1 MPGHPR
7 ITEGGVA
14 MATVTAAD
22 RAAPGVRRRL
32 STFLFRHPRTRLGIL
47 LGAPVAWMVIVYL
60 GALAL
65 LFVSAFWRLDP
76 FTGLIVR
83 DWGLTNFQTLV
94 EDDVYRTIVLRTVGI
109 SAAVTVTD
117 ILLAFPLAYLA
128 ARIATART
136 RNLILLA
143 VVVPLWSSYLVRIF
157 AWRLIL
163 TANGFLNWIVEGSG
177 IGSLQIGN
185 SNWAI
190 WLVFVYLWLPYVMLP
205 IYGAL
210 ERIPGSYLEASSDL
224 GGRGWRT
231 FRSVILPLALPGIVA
246 GSIFSFSLTLGD
258 YIAPQLVGNTKFIGS
273 VVYDSVGVANNVPFA
288 AALALVP
295 VAIMAVYLLVA
306 KRLGAFES
314 L

>member
-1 MPGHPR
+1 
-7 ITEGGVA
+7 
-14 MATVTAAD
+14 MAGVTAVD
-22 RAAPGVRRRL
+22 RGTPGVRRRL
-32 STFLFRHPRTRLGIL
+32 SAFLFRHPRTKLGIL
-47 LGAPVAWMVIVYL
+47 LGAPVAWMVVVYL

-76 FTGLIVR
+76 FTGLIIR
-83 DWGLTNFQTLV
+83 DWGFTNFRTLF
-94 EDDVYRTIVLRTVGI
+94 EDEVYRTIVLRTLGI
-109 SAAVTVTD
+109 SVAVTVTD

-128 ARIATART
+128 ARLSTTRT

-163 TANGFLNWIVEGSG
+163 TSNGFLNWLVEATG

-224 GGRGWRT
+224 GARGWRT
-231 FRSVILPLALPGIVA
+231 FRSVIMPLALPGIVA
-246 GSIFSFSLTLGD
+246 GSIFAFSLTLGD

-295 VAIMAVYLLVA
+295 VAIMAAYLLVA

>member
-1 MPGHPR
+1 
-7 ITEGGVA
+7 
-14 MATVTAAD
+14 MAAVTPAD
-22 RAAPGVRRRL
+22 RAAPGVGRRL
-32 STFLFRHPRTRLGIL
+32 SAFLFRHPRAKLGIL

-65 LFVSAFWRLDP
+65 LFVSAFWRLDA
-76 FTGLIVR
+76 FTGLIIR
-83 DWGLTNFQTLV
+83 DWGFANFRTLT
-94 EDDVYRTIVLRTVGI
+94 EDEVYRTIVLRTLGI
-109 SAAVTVTD
+109 SAAVTITD
-117 ILLAFPLAYLA
+117 ILLAFPLAYFA
-128 ARIATART
+128 ARLATSRARSF
-136 RNLILLA
+136 ILLA

-163 TANGFLNWIVEGSG
+163 TSNGFLNWLVEATG

-210 ERIPGSYLEASSDL
+210 ERIPDSYLEASSDL

>member
-1 MPGHPR
+1 
-7 ITEGGVA
+7 

-22 RAAPGVRRRL
+22 RATTGVGRRL
-32 STFLFRHPRTRLGIL
+32 SAFLFRHPRTRLGIL
-47 LGAPVAWMVIVYL
+47 LGAPAAWMVVVYL

-94 EDDVYRTIVLRTVGI
+94 EDDVYRTIVLRTLGI

-128 ARIATART
+128 ARIATPRT

-224 GGRGWRT
+224 GARGWRT
-231 FRSVILPLALPGIVA
+231 FRSVIMPLALPGIVA
-246 GSIFSFSLTLGD
+246 GSIFAFSLTLGD

>member
-1 MPGHPR
+1 MAAVTAG
-7 ITEGGVA
+7 EGG
-14 MATVTAAD
+14 
-22 RAAPGVRRRL
+22 RPGVARRL
-32 STFLFRHPRTRLGIL
+32 SAFLYRHPGTKLGIL
-47 LGAPVAWMVIVYL
+47 LGAPVAWMVVVYL

-65 LFVSAFWRLDP
+65 LFISAFWRLDA
-76 FTGLIVR
+76 FTGLIIR
-83 DWGLTNFQTLV
+83 DWGLTNFRTLL
-94 EDDVYRTIVLRTVGI
+94 EDEVYRTIVLRTLGI
-109 SAAVTVTD
+109 SVAVTVTD

-128 ARIATART
+128 ARLATART

-163 TANGFLNWIVEGSG
+163 TSNGFLNWLVEATG

-224 GGRGWRT
+224 GARGWRT
-231 FRSVILPLALPGIVA
+231 FRSVIMPLALPGIVA
-246 GSIFSFSLTLGD
+246 GSIFAFSLTLGD

-295 VAIMAVYLLVA
+295 VAIMAVYLLGA

>member
-1 MPGHPR
+1 
-7 ITEGGVA
+7 

-22 RAAPGVRRRL
+22 RATPGVGRRL
-32 STFLFRHPRTRLGIL
+32 SAFLFRHPRTRLGIL
-47 LGAPVAWMVIVYL
+47 LGAPAAWMVVVYL

-94 EDDVYRTIVLRTVGI
+94 EDDVYRTIVLRTLGI

-128 ARIATART
+128 ARIATPRT

-224 GGRGWRT
+224 GARGWRT
-231 FRSVILPLALPGIVA
+231 FRSVIMPLALPGIVA
-246 GSIFSFSLTLGD
+246 GSIFAFSLTLGD

>member
-1 MPGHPR
+1 
-7 ITEGGVA
+7 VA
-14 MATVTAAD
+14 VTAAD
-22 RAAPGVRRRL
+22 RATPGARRRL
-32 STFLFRHPRTRLGIL
+32 SVFLFRHPRAKLGIL
-47 LGAPVAWMVIVYL
+47 LGAPVAWMVVVYL

-94 EDDVYRTIVLRTVGI
+94 QDDVYRTIVLRTLGI

-117 ILLAFPLAYLA
+117 ILLAFPLAYFA

-224 GGRGWRT
+224 GARGWRT
-231 FRSVILPLALPGIVA
+231 FRSVIMPLALPGIVA
-246 GSIFSFSLTLGD
+246 GSIFAFSLTLGD

-295 VAIMAVYLLVA
+295 VAILAVYLLVA

>member
-1 MPGHPR
+1 MADCMPKA
-7 ITEGGVA
+7 VSKLL
-14 MATVTAAD
+14 M
-22 RAAPGVRRRL
+22 RAASIGSLGRL
-32 STFLFRHPRTRLGIL
+32 LWCILLKRSRSESSDSWMLRLGE
-47 LGAPVAWMVIVYL
+47 
-60 GALAL
+60 
-65 LFVSAFWRLDP
+65 RR
-76 FTGLIVR
+76 VR
-83 DWGLTNFQTLV
+83 
-94 EDDVYRTIVLRTVGI
+94 
-109 SAAVTVTD
+109 
-117 ILLAFPLAYLA
+117 
-128 ARIATART
+128 
-136 RNLILLA
+136 
-143 VVVPLWSSYLVRIF
+143 
-157 AWRLIL
+157 
-163 TANGFLNWIVEGSG
+163 SG

-224 GGRGWRT
+224 GARGWRT
-231 FRSVILPLALPGIVA
+231 FRSIIMPLALPGIVA
-246 GSIFSFSLTLGD
+246 GSIFAFSLTLGD

>member
-1 MPGHPR
+1 
-7 ITEGGVA
+7 
-14 MATVTAAD
+14 MAAVTAG
-22 RAAPGVRRRL
+22 RPGAAGAVRRL
-32 STFLFRHPRTRLGIL
+32 SAFLHRHRGVRLGVL
-47 LGAPVAWMVIVYL
+47 LGAPLTWMAVVYL

-65 LFVSAFWRLDP
+65 LLVTAFWRLDA

-83 DWGLTNFQTLV
+83 DWGLTNFHVLV
-94 EDDVYRTIVLRTVGI
+94 DDEVYRTIALRTVGI
-109 SAAVTVTD
+109 SAAVTIAD

-128 ARIATART
+128 ARLATRRT
-136 RNLILLA
+136 RSVVLLA

-163 TANGFLNWIVEGSG
+163 TSNGFLNWLVERTG
-177 IGSLQIGN
+177 IGSLQLGN
-185 SNWAI
+185 SNWAV
-190 WLVFVYLWLPYVMLP
+190 WLVFVYLWLPYVVLP

-210 ERIPGSYLEASSDL
+210 ERVPASYLEASSDL
-224 GGRGWRT
+224 GARGWRT
-231 FRSVILPLALPGIVA
+231 FRSVIVPLVLPGIVA

-288 AALALVP
+288 AAFALVP
-295 VAIMAVYLLVA
+295 VAIMAVYLAAA
-306 KRLGAFES
+306 KRLGAFEA

>member
-1 MPGHPR
+1 
-7 ITEGGVA
+7 VA
-14 MATVTAAD
+14 VTAAD
-22 RAAPGVRRRL
+22 RATPGARRRL
-32 STFLFRHPRTRLGIL
+32 SVFLFRHPRAKLGIL
-47 LGAPVAWMVIVYL
+47 LGAPVAWMVVVYL

-94 EDDVYRTIVLRTVGI
+94 QDDVYRTIVLRTLGI

-117 ILLAFPLAYLA
+117 ILLAFPLAYFA

-224 GGRGWRT
+224 GARGWRT
-231 FRSVILPLALPGIVA
+231 FRSVIMPLALPGIVA
-246 GSIFSFSLTLGD
+246 GSIFAFSLTLGD
-258 YIAPQLVGNTKFIGS
+258 YIAPQLVGNTKFIGN

>member
-1 MPGHPR
+1 
-7 ITEGGVA
+7 
-14 MATVTAAD
+14 MASVTAGD
-22 RAAPGVRRRL
+22 RATPGVGRRL
-32 STFLFRHPRTRLGIL
+32 SAFLFRHPRTKLGIL
-47 LGAPVAWMVIVYL
+47 LGAPVAWMFVVYL
-60 GALAL
+60 GALGL

-76 FTGLIVR
+76 FTGLIIR
-83 DWGLTNFQTLV
+83 DWGFTNFRTLV
-94 EDDVYRTIVLRTVGI
+94 EDDVYRTIVLRTLGI

-117 ILLAFPLAYLA
+117 ILLAFPLAYFA
-128 ARIATART
+128 ARLATART
-136 RNLILLA
+136 RSLVLLA

-163 TANGFLNWIVEGSG
+163 TSNGFLNWLVEGTG

-190 WLVFVYLWLPYVMLP
+190 WLVFVYLWLPFVMLP

-210 ERIPGSYLEASSDL
+210 ERIPDSYLEASSDL
-224 GGRGWRT
+224 GARGWRT